1 MMTTFRCHL
10 GKPVKLH
17 QLHALV

>member
-17 QLHALV
+17 QLQA